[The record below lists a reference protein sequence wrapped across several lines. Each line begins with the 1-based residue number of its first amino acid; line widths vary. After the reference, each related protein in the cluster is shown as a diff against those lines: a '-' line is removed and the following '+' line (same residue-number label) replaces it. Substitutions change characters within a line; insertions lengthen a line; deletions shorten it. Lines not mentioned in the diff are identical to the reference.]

1 MSRNKPLIS
10 TLIALFFLYGLL
22 AAAATWE
29 QFRSRRDAL
38 SAEQLAIE
46 RQAAAIGNAVDR
58 ALLSVDLM
66 LTDAVS
72 AMVDRGTPAAEAAI
86 RRHVPYALP
95 GTQTGIY
102 DGEGRLIAGGRAM
115 MLRPASIAETAYFHR
130 HRYDGIRSATVH
142 LLSPRSALAGLGQAR
157 SVVDDRGG
165 FLGVIVAMIDG
176 DVLAGLVSEHL
187 ESETRVCAFLTGAES
202 AVRMPGPDCGIGLP
216 ELERTRGTTADEA
229 ALGGGIGQF
238 GTLTDMTPDR
248 LVSLHGL
255 RSFPLTLHL
264 SKDLEV
270 VLAGWR
276 ERATVWAIALAVSGL
291 LLVGFAAWVAVLE
304 RARMRLAT
312 RFHEEELARRQ
323 AQESDKLKSQFIS
336 KMSHEFR
343 TPLNAILG
351 FAQVIKDELIG
362 PLQNRKYLEYAND
375 IHISGEHMLSLVN
388 DFLELSKIEAGR
400 MQLKLQYLSVR
411 SEVAAVLRMVAP
423 KADAKGVSIYSES
436 IIGEAHTVADQRAL
450 RQMLLNLVGNAVKF
464 TGPGGRVDIELDQ
477 SDADCDRLRVRDT
490 GCGVPAGELD
500 RIVRPFE
507 QVNGSS
513 DPSSEGTGL
522 GLPIVKS
529 LAELHGGSF
538 ALTSEVGVGTTA
550 TVTLPR
556 QAVSPD
562 APEGPAV
569 ARA

>member
-10 TLIALFFLYGLL
+10 TIIALFFLYGLL
-22 AAAATWE
+22 AAGAAWE
-29 QFRSRRDAL
+29 QSRSRRDSLRSAQL
-38 SAEQLAIE
+38 SIE

-66 LTDAVS
+66 LMDAVT
-72 AMVDRGTPAAEAAI
+72 AMAGSDPSAAEAAI
-86 RRHVPYALP
+86 RRHVPYAVP

-115 MLRPASIAETAYFHR
+115 MLRPAGIAETAYYHR
-130 HRYDGIRSATVH
+130 HRYDGVRSATVH
-142 LLSPRSALAGLGQAR
+142 LLSPRGILAGLGQSR

-176 DVLAGLVSEHL
+176 DFLAGLVSEHL
-187 ESETRVCAFLTGAES
+187 ESTTRVCVFLTGAES
-202 AVRMPGPDCGIGLP
+202 AVQMPGPDCGIGLP
-216 ELERTRGTTADEA
+216 ELEGTRGAMADET

-238 GTLTDMTPDR
+238 GTVTDVTSDR
-248 LVSLHGL
+248 IVSLHGL

-264 SKDLEV
+264 SKDLEA
-270 VLAGWR
+270 VLAVWR
-276 ERATVWAIALAVSGL
+276 DRATVWAIAVAVSGL
-291 LLVGFAAWVAVLE
+291 LLVVFAGWIAVLE
-304 RARMRLAT
+304 RARMRLAA

-351 FAQVIKDELIG
+351 FAQVIKDQLIG
-362 PLQNRKYLEYAND
+362 PLQNRKYVEYAND
-375 IHISGEHMLSLVN
+375 IYISGEHMLSLVN

-400 MQLKLQYLSVR
+400 MQLKPQYLSVR
-411 SEVAAVLRMVAP
+411 SEVSAVLRMVGP

-436 IIGEAHTVADQRAL
+436 IVGEAHAVADQRAL
-450 RQMLLNLVGNAVKF
+450 RQMLLNLVGNAIKF
-464 TGPGGRVDIELDQ
+464 TEPGGRVDIELDQ
-477 SDADCDRLRVRDT
+477 SDADYDRLCVRDT
-490 GCGVPAGELD
+490 GCGVPDGQLD

-513 DPSSEGTGL
+513 DPASEGTGL

-538 ALTSEVGVGTTA
+538 ALTSEVGIGTTA
-550 TVTLPR
+550 TVSLPR
-556 QAVSPD
+556 QTVTPD
-562 APEGPAV
+562 APEGPAA